1 MGNQHWNRRSCH
13 ALLSHLFSQLFSI
26 LKYIDKKCYVTKPLV
41 RNICESDIHL
51 NHLGLLY
58 IVWTLKQLFGENQ
71 HFLLFSLVDHFCG
84 TAEVCPRLCA
94 VMLKCWNITAP
105 SLQCTPSRADFRGL
119 KCESTPFLHTSRHV
133 FVSSVLL
140 ILRNHCSCN
149 SRTVGFVGA
158 RKPPSERL
166 KLQRYR
172 HSVGAQTVCGVAFVV
187 CWAYPAVPA
196 GVLECSLGLMC
207 LKMMYWGL
215 LFQVCRWRVWIEGK
229 PSKSFPE
236 SLPDWHLARVI
247 DSCWNGCLR
256 SWYFYLSHSVV
267 YFDSLILARYIA
279 QEDFV
284 LWSVDR
290 ISVIL
295 VLNLYSKPFHLLTC
309 NCAF

>member
-133 FVSSVLL
+133 FMSSVLL

-158 RKPPSERL
+158 RKPPSEWLRL
-166 KLQRYR
+166 QCRCSDSLW
-172 HSVGAQTVCGVAFVV
+172 SGFC
-187 CWAYPAVPA
+187 C
-196 GVLECSLGLMC
+196 VLGLPSCASWSLGVQPWAQMC

-236 SLPDWHLARVI
+236 SLPDWHLAHVI

-295 VLNLYSKPFHLLTC
+295 VLNLYSKPFHPLTC